1 MTLPTTRNSRPMTDD
16 EFTRYAR
23 SACTLLGLNL
33 GAADHAAVATHLAR
47 NAQIAQVLGTVALD
61 AAGEPADIYRPAPL
75 VQPAP
80 GGL

>member
-1 MTLPTTRNSRPMTDD
+1 MTDD
-16 EFTRYAR
+16 DCTHYAR

-33 GAADHAAVATHLAR
+33 AAADHAAVAAHLAR

-61 AAGEPADIYRPAPL
+61 AADEPAEIYRPAPL

-80 GGL
+80 APR